1 MTTVRKL
8 QLAANAGEPDS
19 VLARRI
25 DVVMYACALVAAWHK
40 FGTKRHVDLDMP
52 EHKLEVAVRRYRGA
66 VKNRERGAT

>member
-25 DVVMYACALVAAWHK
+25 DVVMHACALVAAWHK
-40 FGTKRHVDLDMP
+40 FGTKNHVDLDMQ
-52 EHKLEVAVRRYRGA
+52 EHKLEVAVRRYKGA
-66 VKNRERGAT
+66 LKNRGKAS